1 MANSTLT
8 RILNRIGPTDDMDS
22 PLWVLRIQPILILV
36 ALALAETVL
45 KHTHFR
51 GALWG
56 YAVGQLVMLCIMGFR
71 IETATLHNPPD
82 ADAGIQQLHLT
93 R

>member
-1 MANSTLT
+1 MATSPLS
-8 RILNRIGPTDDMDS
+8 RLLNRIGPTDDIDS
-22 PLWVLRIQPILILV
+22 PLWALRIQPVLILV
-36 ALALAETVL
+36 ALTLAETLL

-56 YAVGQLVMLCIMGFR
+56 YAIGQLVMLCIMGFR
-71 IETATLHNPPD
+71 IKTATFRNPPD

>member
-1 MANSTLT
+1 MATSTLS
-8 RILNRIGPTDDMDS
+8 RLLNRIGPTDDMDS
-22 PLWVLRIQPILILV
+22 PLWALRIQPVLILV

-45 KHTHFR
+45 RNTHFR

-56 YAVGQLVMLCIMGFR
+56 YAIGQLAMLCVMGFR
-71 IETATLHNPPD
+71 IKTATLRNPPD
-82 ADAGIQQLHLT
+82 PDAGIQQLHLT